1 MAPEAPSNDRGG
13 AGGAAGVPALVL
25 PSFGISIGG
34 ISCARPGWRGRCGDG
49 EAESE
54 SAASGLGQAARR
66 PTPHA
71 LLFLCERQL
80 SVLPFFHTDDFC
92 LAGWASVF
100 FL

>member
-13 AGGAAGVPALVL
+13 AGRAAGVPALVL
-25 PSFGISIGG
+25 PSFGIRLGG

-66 PTPHA
+66 SA
-71 LLFLCERQL
+71 LPGLGQAARRSRPARAAL
-80 SVLPFFHTDDFC
+80 SV
-92 LAGWASVF
+92 
-100 FL
+100 